1 MSIRC
6 ILFDLDGTL
15 LPMDQ
20 NVFLKT
26 YLGGLAQKLAPLGF
40 DPRELFGAI
49 MEGTGAMIRNDGSAK
64 NEDRFWAVMRKAYG
78 ARIDEAIPYF
88 EDFYSNE
95 FAGVQSVCGYNP
107 QAALTV
113 RELKRRGYTVA
124 LATQPAFPAVATHS
138 RIRWAGLDASEFALV
153 TTFENSRF
161 CKPSAGYYRDV
172 ADAVGFA
179 PEECL
184 MVGNDISDDMPA
196 AAIGMKVFLLT
207 DCLIA
212 KESERVEDYPNGGF
226 DDLMAYID
234 ELTAADSCA
243 DARREND

>member
-1 MSIRC
+1 MAIRC

-20 NVFLKT
+20 SVFLKA
-26 YLGGLAQKLAPLGF
+26 YFGGLAKKLAPLGF
-40 DPRELFGAI
+40 DAQELFSSI
-49 MEGTGAMIRNDGSAK
+49 MKGTGAMIRNDGSIK
-64 NEDRFWAVMRKAYG
+64 NEDLFWAVMREIYG
-78 ARIDEAIPYF
+78 ARIEEAIPYF
-88 EDFYSNE
+88 DDFYAKE
-95 FAGVQSVCGYNP
+95 FANVQSVCGYNP
-107 QAALTV
+107 QSAQVV

-124 LATQPAFPAVATHS
+124 LATQPAFPAVATHG
-138 RIRWAGLDASEFALV
+138 RVRWAGLDASEFALV

-212 KESERVEDYPNGGF
+212 KEGESIEDYPHGGF
-226 DDLMAYID
+226 DDLMAYIETLRTD
-234 ELTAADSCA
+234 TSRKD
-243 DARREND
+243 D